1 MFPYNDEENAWI
13 SKSATIVK
21 KPIKHSFAFSLFF
34 ALFAALVSTTISPL
48 IYFFRI
54 N

>member
-1 MFPYNDEENAWI
+1 MFPYNDEEIAWI
-13 SKSATIVK
+13 SKEDRIAK
-21 KPIKHSFAFSLFF
+21 KPTRHSFIYSIFF
-34 ALFAALVSTTISPL
+34 ALLVALFSTTISPL